1 MDVDDETLAHL
12 DSIASIVAGLLEMD
26 REANRIGEPPNDDRK
41 ALLVLGEAYMFLYNK
56 LLDDMIFEKE
66 D

>member
-1 MDVDDETLAHL
+1 MQVDDETLENL
-12 DSIASIVAGLLEMD
+12 DSIAAIVAGILEMD
-26 REANRIGEPPNDDRK
+26 READRVGEPPNDDRK